1 VIDVFRVGEMVQ
13 TFCHRQGWRF
23 CFIGGVALQRW
34 GEPRVT
40 KDVDLTL
47 VAGFGDEERY
57 VEKLLQQ
64 FSPRIADAKDFAAAN
79 RVLLLQSPD
88 GIGIDIAL
96 GGLPYEELV
105 VTRATAF
112 EFLPGLSL
120 VACSAEDLVVLKA
133 FADRDRDWT
142 DVEGVLL
149 RQTTLDWDYIEA
161 QLRPLVEAKESPAIL
176 QHLSRLRHSR
186 PRR

>member
-1 VIDVFRVGEMVQ
+1 MIDVFHVGEMVQ
-13 TFCHRQGWRF
+13 AFCHQQGWRF

-47 VAGFGDEERY
+47 VVGFGDEDRY
-57 VEKLLQQ
+57 VEKLLQR
-64 FSPRIADAKDFAAAN
+64 FLPRIEDAKNFAVAN

-105 VTRATAF
+105 VARATPF
-112 EFLPGLSL
+112 EFLPQLSL
-120 VACSAEDLVVLKA
+120 LTCSAEDLVVLKA
-133 FADRDRDWT
+133 FANRDRDWS
-142 DVEGVLL
+142 DVEGVLT
-149 RQTTLDWDYIEA
+149 RQTTLDWDYIESHL
-161 QLRPLVEAKESPAIL
+161 QPLAEAKESTEIVDRL
-176 QHLSRLRHSR
+176 LRLRQSKKK
-186 PRR
+186 P

>member
-1 VIDVFRVGEMVQ
+1 
-13 TFCHRQGWRF
+13 
-23 CFIGGVALQRW
+23 VALQRW

-47 VAGFGDEERY
+47 VVGFGDEERY
-57 VEKLLQQ
+57 AEKLLQQ
-64 FSPRIADAKDFAAAN
+64 FSPRIANAKDFAAAN

-105 VTRATAF
+105 AARATPF

-120 VACSAEDLVVLKA
+120 LTCSAEDLVVLKT
-133 FADRDRDWT
+133 FADRDRDWS
-142 DVEGVLL
+142 DVEGILL
-149 RQTTLDWDYIEA
+149 RQAALDWNYIESH
-161 QLRPLVEAKESPAIL
+161 LRPLAEAKESPQIVDR
-176 QHLSRLRHSR
+176 LSRLRQR
-186 PRR
+186 KRQI